1 MKHEATPVLD
11 RRDAAGVLTELLARR
26 PAYLPEW
33 LPMPGQGGW
42 ALLHILA
49 RYAEVIVDRLN
60 QAPDKNMLAFLDML
74 GISLI
79 PAHPARAP
87 VVFEPLPNAGN
98 GRIPAGTRLGAQ
110 VTGRPEPLM
119 FETEGA
125 IAMAAARLVE
135 VKTLWPARDE
145 YADHTLDFAGGR
157 PFELFKG
164 RKPVPHEIY
173 LAHDTLFA
181 FAGRATV
188 EIELEL
194 ATTGSEPLEI
204 AWEYWNGETW
214 RPFKAFDASDEDASC
229 DGTMALTRSG
239 VITLRAECGAAKK
252 TKVHGIEAYW
262 VRGRLDQALPPDAA
276 RVLPEIDR
284 VHLRSSVERPGT
296 WMVFTSDE
304 VADDEKALEV
314 AVRYENGAPVQDLRL
329 DILQEAAPDPNPL
342 ITSADGT
349 CGLTSEALRT
359 GTHNISI
366 SHERVPNMSFDVQF
380 QGVPIHIEFVL
391 TPGIQPEFAF
401 ANGMKLDVSKSF
413 YPLGQ
418 SPQPGSTFYFSA
430 EEIFNKP
437 GAVMTVVLESEF
449 MLEIDDT
456 NCLMPTP
463 RLLWEYWNGKQ
474 WLPLRIEPPIEDL
487 DEWQIHPALFTGW
500 EMNFEITVPLD
511 IRPTTVCGEEA
522 LWMRVRLARGR
533 YGYRRTVGSDPNTF
547 EIDEIVPPVISVFRL
562 GYSYRSPWETAEHCL
577 AYSDF
582 QFEVH
587 SRDVRWPGNFFAPFK
602 PVMDITPSLYL
613 GFDQPLPNDLVSL
626 YLDFHENETKMPP
639 LVWESWD
646 GKVWRE
652 LRFADETMDLGRPG
666 MVSFLAPD
674 VAARPQATVRQAA
687 DTEITAASAL
697 EAAVF
702 TPGQQVTITKGED
715 VAFGTVEQVQED
727 LITLQA
733 PLTKTYRDGTVQ
745 LAALPR
751 FGTPRDWVRARLKFD
766 GAPCMNAINGLYLN
780 AAWARQVQTLNDAV
794 LGSSRGQPKETFF
807 FTQIPVLPGERIEVR
822 ELQGQRAHV
831 ELPMLR
837 KALLQRGM
845 SEDDVRAVT
854 DPRTGRVRE
863 VWVRWKARDHLFFSD
878 PEDRHYMIERARG
891 RLIFGDGVN
900 GLIPPPGANN
910 ILARR
915 YQAGG
920 GLDGNVAAGA
930 IKQLLGSAPFVL
942 GVGNPRAAD
951 GGAEGESL
959 DEVYRH
965 GPQTLRHR
973 RRALSAQDYEGLAR
987 EASPGV
993 AAVRV
998 LPATAPN
1005 GRPAPGWVTVIIVPQ
1020 SHEPQPQPSLE
1031 LRDAVHAHLLARAPA
1046 TLAAERL
1053 AVIGPTYLPIGV
1065 SAAVVPHDLGEAG
1078 AVKEAVR
1085 SALARF
1091 LHPLTGGPE
1100 GRGWPFGRAVYLS
1113 DVAAL
1118 LESLG
1123 GVDHMEDLNL
1133 LLNDTPR
1140 GEWIAVPPDRIVV
1153 AGALRVEMKPPGA

>member
-1 MKHEATPVLD
+1 
-11 RRDAAGVLTELLARR
+11 
-26 PAYLPEW
+26 
-33 LPMPGQGGW
+33 
-42 ALLHILA
+42 
-49 RYAEVIVDRLN
+49 
-60 QAPDKNMLAFLDML
+60 
-74 GISLI
+74 
-79 PAHPARAP
+79 
-87 VVFEPLPNAGN
+87 
-98 GRIPAGTRLGAQ
+98 
-110 VTGRPEPLM
+110 
-119 FETEGA
+119 
-125 IAMAAARLVE
+125 
-135 VKTLWPARDE
+135 
-145 YADHTLDFAGGR
+145 
-157 PFELFKG
+157 
-164 RKPVPHEIY
+164 
-173 LAHDTLFA
+173 
-181 FAGRATV
+181 
-188 EIELEL
+188 
-194 ATTGSEPLEI
+194 
-204 AWEYWNGETW
+204 
-214 RPFKAFDASDEDASC
+214 
-229 DGTMALTRSG
+229 MALTRSG
-239 VITLRAECGAAKK
+239 VITLRAECGAGKK

-284 VHLRSSVERPGT
+284 VRLRSSVERPGA
-296 WMVFTSDE
+296 WMVFTSGE
-304 VADDEKALEV
+304 VANDERALEI
-314 AVRYENGAPVQDLRL
+314 AARYENGSPIRDLRI
-329 DILQEAAPDPNPL
+329 DVLQESAPDANPL
-342 ITSADGT
+342 ITDADGT
-349 CGLTSEALRT
+349 CGLTSEALWT

-366 SHERVPNMSFDVQF
+366 SHKRIPNISFDVQY
-380 QGVPIHIEFVL
+380 QSVPIRVEFVL
-391 TPGIQPEFAF
+391 TPGIQPELAF

-430 EEIFNKP
+430 EEIFQKP
-437 GAVMTVVLESEF
+437 GAVMTVVLESRL
-449 MLEIDDT
+449 MIEIDET
-456 NCLMPTP
+456 NCLKPTP
-463 RLLWEYWNGKQ
+463 QLFWEYWNGNQ
-474 WLPLRIEPPIEDL
+474 WLSLKIDPTIPDL
-487 DEWQIHPALFTGW
+487 EEWQIHPALFTGL

-511 IRPTTVCGEEA
+511 MRPTEVNGEKA

-547 EIDEIVPPVISVFRL
+547 EIDEIVPPMISVLRL
-562 GYSYRSPWETAEHCL
+562 GYYYRSPWEPAEHCL
-577 AYSDF
+577 TNNDF
-582 QFEVH
+582 QFLVH
-587 SRDVRWPGNFFAPFK
+587 NRDARWPGNFFAPFK
-602 PVMDITPSLYL
+602 PVMDNTPSLYL

-626 YLDFHENETKMPP
+626 YLDLHENETEMPT

-646 GKVWRE
+646 GKAWRE
-652 LRFADETMDLGRPG
+652 LRVTDETMDLGRPG
-666 MVSFLAPD
+666 MLSFLAPD

-687 DTEITAASAL
+687 DTEITAAGAL

-715 VAFGTVEQVQED
+715 VAFGTVEQVQDD

-733 PLTKTYRDGTVQ
+733 PLAKTYQGGTVQ

-766 GAPCMNAINGLYLN
+766 GAPPENFVNGLYLN

-794 LGSSRGQPKETFF
+794 LGSSSGQPKEAFF

-831 ELPMLR
+831 ELPILR
-837 KALLQRGM
+837 EALLQRGM
-845 SEDDVRAVT
+845 SEDDVRTIT

-863 VWVRWKARDHLFFSD
+863 VWVRWQERDHLFFSG
-878 PEDRHYMIERARG
+878 PEDRHYVIERARG

-900 GLIPPPGANN
+900 GLIPPPVANN
-910 ILARR
+910 ILAWR

-920 GLDGNVAAGA
+920 GLEGNVAAGA
-930 IKQLLGSAPFVL
+930 IKQLLGSAPFVQ
-942 GVGNPRAAD
+942 GVRNPRAAN
-951 GGAEGESL
+951 GGADGESL
-959 DEVYRH
+959 DEVYSR

-1031 LRDAVHAHLLARAPA
+1031 LRDAVHTHLLARAPA

-1065 SAAVVPHDLGEAG
+1065 SAAVVPYDLGEAG
-1078 AVKEAVR
+1078 AVEEVVR

-1118 LESLG
+1118 LESLE
-1123 GVDHMEDLNL
+1123 GVDHVEDLNL